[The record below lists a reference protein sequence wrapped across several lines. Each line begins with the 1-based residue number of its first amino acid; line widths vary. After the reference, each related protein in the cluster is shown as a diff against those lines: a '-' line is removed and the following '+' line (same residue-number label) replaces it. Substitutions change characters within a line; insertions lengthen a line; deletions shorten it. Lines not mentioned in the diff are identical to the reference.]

1 VIESDAWV
9 IVPVKS
15 FDGAKQRLS
24 PLLSVA
30 ERAKLAWTML
40 GDVLDAALG
49 VPGLR
54 NVAVVTSADEV
65 ANYARQLG
73 VVVIDDHGAA
83 GTNAAVKVGFVD
95 VASRRGGAV
104 VALPS
109 DVPGILPADIVAL
122 FAAVRK
128 TGVAI
133 APALR
138 DGGTN
143 ALACD
148 VPGRIAPCFGSDSF
162 VRHIQVANQGGLRPV
177 VVMNGRLGLD
187 LDEPRHLVEF
197 LELCTKT
204 RTDAYLRSLGLSR
217 RMEWSAHEDW
227 HEVGYLAGASL
238 PRSESVPLATRQ

>member
-1 VIESDAWV
+1 MIESDAWV

-24 PLLSVA
+24 PLLSVS

-40 GDVLDAALG
+40 GDVLNAAIG

-65 ANYARQLG
+65 ADYARQLDIG
-73 VVVIDDHGAA
+73 VIDDHGAV

-95 VASRRGGAV
+95 VARRRGGAV

-109 DVPGILPADIVAL
+109 DVPSIRPADISAL
-122 FAAVRK
+122 FAAMRK

-133 APALR
+133 APAPR

-148 VPGRIAPCFGSDSF
+148 VPGRIAPCFGPESF
-162 VRHIQVANQGGLRPV
+162 ARHIQAANRGGIRPV
-177 VVMNGRLGLD
+177 VVMNGRLELH
-187 LDEPRHLVEF
+187 LDEPCHLVEF
-197 LELCTKT
+197 LELCTQT
-204 RTDAYLRSLGLSR
+204 RTDAYLRSLGLRR
-217 RMEWSAHEDW
+217 RMRWSANDDW
-227 HEVGYLAGASL
+227 RDVGYVAGASL
-238 PRSESVPLATRQ
+238 PPGETAPHATRQ